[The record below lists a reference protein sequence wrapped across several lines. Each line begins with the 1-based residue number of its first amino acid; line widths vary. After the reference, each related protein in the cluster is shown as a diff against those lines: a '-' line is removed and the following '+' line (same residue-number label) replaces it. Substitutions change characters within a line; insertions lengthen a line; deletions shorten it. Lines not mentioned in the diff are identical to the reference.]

1 MLRRRCRSA
10 IPRRLLGQLFSGFSY
25 EELVHMIPNSLA
37 QPSMHCPNCEAQLIG
52 ELYARQRSKAL
63 LHRVQQPV

>member
-1 MLRRRCRSA
+1 
-10 IPRRLLGQLFSGFSY
+10 
-25 EELVHMIPNSLA
+25 MIPNSLA